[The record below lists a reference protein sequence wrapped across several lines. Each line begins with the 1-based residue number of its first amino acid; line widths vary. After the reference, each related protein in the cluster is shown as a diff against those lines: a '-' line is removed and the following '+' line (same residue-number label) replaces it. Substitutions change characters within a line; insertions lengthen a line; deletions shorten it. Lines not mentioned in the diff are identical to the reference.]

1 MSEWYFFFVLE
12 LCLLAKN
19 GLRIKAYFSSPSL
32 HPFGYRLAE
41 VQLDM
46 NRFTQTSVTDADFV
60 KDNIALLE
68 FFFSDKG
75 RQIIHHRE
83 AYGLYPLLCDIG
95 GAMGLFV
102 GASIL
107 TTFELIDAILHHACK
122 KVCKKI

>member
-1 MSEWYFFFVLE
+1 MTQKISKTAHICFLD
-12 LCLLAKN
+12 
-19 GLRIKAYFSSPSL
+19 
-32 HPFGYRLAE
+32 RLSE
-41 VQLDM
+41 VQQDM

-60 KDNIALLE
+60 KDNVLFLE

-75 RQIIHHRE
+75 RQIVHHRE